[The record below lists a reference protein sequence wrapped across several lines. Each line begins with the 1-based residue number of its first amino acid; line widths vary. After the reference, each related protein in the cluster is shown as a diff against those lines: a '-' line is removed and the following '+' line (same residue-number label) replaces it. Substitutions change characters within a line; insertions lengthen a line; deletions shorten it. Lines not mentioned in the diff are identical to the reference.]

1 MIDVNRKHNNIKNND
16 ISSQDERF
24 AKEFGAALRNARE
37 KNERLQT
44 KFKESTGLSNKSISK
59 IEKGIVQIKAVDYI
73 RLQRDLN
80 FKFDETI
87 VFNNGDKQQD
97 SCFETKK
104 QLANSIKD
112 QLTDEEAR
120 LLYELIKKMKEKRN

>member
-1 MIDVNRKHNNIKNND
+1 MNRKHNDIKKND
-16 ISSQDERF
+16 ISSQDARF

-44 KFKESTGLSNKSISK
+44 AFKESTGLSNKSISK

-87 VFNNGDKQQD
+87 VFNDGDKQQD
-97 SCFETKK
+97 SCFEAKK
-104 QLANSIKD
+104 QLANSIKN

>member
-24 AKEFGAALRNARE
+24 AKEFGVALRNARE

-44 KFKESTGLSNKSISK
+44 AFKESTGLSNKSKSK
-59 IEKGIVQIKAVDYI
+59 IEKGIVQIKAADYI

-80 FKFDETI
+80 F
-87 VFNNGDKQQD
+87 
-97 SCFETKK
+97 
-104 QLANSIKD
+104 
-112 QLTDEEAR
+112 
-120 LLYELIKKMKEKRN
+120 